1 MDPITHTLTGAAIGR
16 AGLAGRT
23 ALLWP
28 AVLIGANLP
37 DVDVLA
43 LFWGDPEALAFR
55 RGWTHGVLAMAVLP
69 AVLAGC
75 LLLWDRRPRARRP
88 DRAPVRPRWLLL
100 ASALAVWSHPL
111 LDWLNIYGIRLLMP
125 ASDRWFYGD
134 ALFIVDPWVWGAL
147 ALGILLARRG
157 RTAAARL
164 ALGAFA
170 LYAAGMWIGS
180 SAARA
185 AAAADLARTR
195 AAAESDRPPAERR
208 AAGISPSAV
217 VAAPVPLDP
226 FERRLIADEG
236 TRWRSGRIG
245 LGGPPRWEPPEAA
258 IPKRPELAA
267 AVAGDPAARR
277 FLVWAR
283 LPYFE
288 RIGSGIRV
296 GDARYRWA
304 SVLVPAPAASRHDPR
319 SEPGATVSGPSESG
333 RSESTPPAPGSPPET
348 P

>member
-28 AVLIGANLP
+28 SVLIGANLP

-75 LLLWDRRPRARRP
+75 LLLWDRRPRARRQ

-157 RTAAARL
+157 RTAPARL
-164 ALGAFA
+164 ALGAFG

-180 SAARA
+180 AAAR
-185 AAAADLARTR
+185 T
-195 AAAESDRPPAERR
+195 
-208 AAGISPSAV
+208 AAGLSPGAV

-226 FERRLIADEG
+226 FERRLIADED
-236 TRWRSGRIG
+236 TRWRSGRID
-245 LGGPPRWEPPEAA
+245 LGGPPRWEPAEAA
-258 IPKRPELAA
+258 IPKRHELAP
-267 AVAGDPAARR
+267 AVAGDPAVRR

-304 SVLVPAPAASRHDPR
+304 SVLVPAPTASRHVPR
-319 SEPGATVSGPSESG
+319 SEPGAYDSGPSESG
-333 RSESTPPAPGSPPET
+333 RSEPTPPVPGNPPET